1 MLAVIRH
8 LARGPEQRIGSL
20 FFNPGGPGDS
30 GVAAVAERGEALD
43 ALTAGRF
50 DIVGWDIRGSAGSS
64 PVLCFADAS
73 ERASFWQGLPV
84 PTTRTEQRRYLAK
97 TVALAQRCGARNDGL
112 LAHIT
117 PPTPLGTSTTC
128 VGWWGTGSST
138 IWGSPTAPSSAR
150 PTPTCS
156 RAGSGPWC
164 WEALTALKYSGLP
177 DPALWPEVAAV
188 FELAA
193 EGDAS
198 VLDAIAA
205 GATSDQARVLLQEQG
220 VALVCADSPAR
231 HPATAWP
238 GVVRRL
244 AAVSRIGGPPLGWI
258 NAPCASW
265 PTSSADRYTG
275 PWNATTKHPI
285 LVIGTRFDPNTP
297 LANARHAARRLGN
310 AVLLTHDGYG
320 HLSRRD
326 PSTCVVQATGRYLM
340 DLTTPAPG
348 TVCPSD
354 RLPFDPEFGQPRS

>member
-1 MLAVIRH
+1 LDWRHPDGPTITLAVIRH
-8 LARGPEQRIGSL
+8 LASRPGQRIGSL

-30 GVAAVAERGEALD
+30 GAAAVAERG
-43 ALTAGRF
+43 
-50 DIVGWDIRGSAGSS
+50 
-64 PVLCFADAS
+64 
-73 ERASFWQGLPV
+73 
-84 PTTRTEQRRYLAK
+84 
-97 TVALAQRCGARNDGL
+97 
-112 LAHIT
+112 
-117 PPTPLGTSTTC
+117 
-128 VGWWGTGSST
+128 
-138 IWGSPTAPSSAR
+138 
-150 PTPTCS
+150 
-156 RAGSGPWC
+156 
-164 WEALTALKYSGLP
+164 EALTALKYSGLP

-188 FELAA
+188 LELAA

-285 LVIGTRFDPNTP
+285 LVIGTRFDPTRPWPTP
-297 LANARHAARRLGN
+297 GARHGGWA
-310 AVLLTHDGYG
+310 T
-320 HLSRRD
+320 
-326 PSTCVVQATGRYLM
+326 PSC
-340 DLTTPAPG
+340 
-348 TVCPSD
+348 
-354 RLPFDPEFGQPRS
+354 